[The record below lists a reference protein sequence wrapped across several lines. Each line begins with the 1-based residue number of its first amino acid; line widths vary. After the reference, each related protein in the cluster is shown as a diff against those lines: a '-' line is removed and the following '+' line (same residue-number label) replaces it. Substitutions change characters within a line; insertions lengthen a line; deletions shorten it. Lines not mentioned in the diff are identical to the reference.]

1 MNHPTLS
8 GAAESAA
15 SAAALPT
22 SSTPT
27 PGVQETPAA
36 PTADLQL
43 ARSND
48 GPSPTPATTLVTV
61 KPVLPLAALPKTI
74 GLPDRQRL
82 ALQALAAGNSVED
95 AARIAGISLSTLF
108 RWRKHHPRF
117 IAAWNAW
124 QAESQ
129 KTARG
134 LLIAANEHA
143 ARTVLRA
150 AQNGDVR
157 ASLAVLKGMGTLAP
171 QKAGAE
177 IARAVEIELLH
188 ETIQAKSSL
197 GGVTRAMRQ
206 ERRERKLK
214 EKQAAAQAEQRRQ
227 WLERYFQIA
236 PLPRPVTPEAVAQSV
251 KETTVLALRP
261 DACSIT
267 LTAATGDRA
276 ALVKLIGQ
284 YDHATAQEVRRQLNS
299 LPKLLSCLVFLHTAE
314 AVAKKFESLGATVEL
329 RPGWSD

>member
-1 MNHPTLS
+1 MNHPTLP

-22 SSTPT
+22 SSTLAS
-27 PGVQETPAA
+27 GVQETPAA
-36 PTADLQL
+36 QTTDLQL

-48 GPSPTPATTLVTV
+48 APSPTAATTLVTAT
-61 KPVLPLAALPKTI
+61 PVLPLAALPKTI

-108 RWRKHHPRF
+108 RWRKYHPQF

-129 KTARG
+129 KTARD
-134 LLIAANEHA
+134 LLVVANEHA

-157 ASLAVLKGMGTLAP
+157 ASLAVLKAMGTLAP

-177 IARAVEIELLH
+177 LARAVEIELLH
-188 ETIQAKSSL
+188 ETYQAKSSIR
-197 GGVTRAMRQ
+197 GDTRAMRQ
-206 ERRERKLK
+206 ERCQQKQK
-214 EKQAAAQAEQRRQ
+214 EKQAAALAEQRRQ
-227 WLERYFQIA
+227 WLERYFQIP

-251 KETTVLALRP
+251 KETTGLSLRE

-276 ALVKLIGQ
+276 ALVKLIGK
-284 YDHATAQEVRRQLNS
+284 YGKATALEVQNQLNS
-299 LPKLLSCLVFLHTAE
+299 LPKLLSWMVLSHAVE
-314 AVAKKFESLGATVEL
+314 GVAKELESLGATVEL